1 MPYNSWGDDGINSRQ
16 LQLLITFSTIQP
28 SSLSLLLMFLL
39 SIHWFGRILYLWS
52 REDGS
57 LTPNF
62 IPFVIGH
69 LNFQLFKNLSL
80 YRAAAKRWECAEPRY
95 HYNCHPTKGENLSL
109 SLSHPPPASGFLEH
123 STNPQIIWF
132 YIKMWG
138 CEWPQPPGTQVE
150 ALLSHT
156 FFTCMVKT
164 MAVPLISVSLPSAKK
179 NSHFNGALDSPN
191 QL

>member
-1 MPYNSWGDDGINSRQ
+1 MPYNSWDDDGINSRQ

-39 SIHWFGRILYLWS
+39 SSHWFGRILYLWS

-95 HYNCHPTKGENLSL
+95 HYNCHPTKGEN
-109 SLSHPPPASGFLEH
+109 LSHPPPASGFLEH